1 MWQTIINY
9 LTPVKYPGDDA
20 KSRQA
25 FYIHI
30 IALVFMGAI
39 LVTEISLKII
49 TPRFEFNGFDAALI
63 GIVSLIFGVWTLS
76 RYGYTKAA
84 GALLTFI
91 LWVTVN
97 GSAAT
102 GFGIRD
108 DSFLGNFVVLLAAG
122 LLVSWQRALAL
133 SALTIATGFGLA
145 YAEEN
150 GLLQPAEYFTSPY
163 TAFLAVGVII
173 GIFTGLMAVV
183 LSSLEGAIIRTQS
196 NARELESV
204 NRDLRVARIRL
215 EENQAEL
222 LVANDQLK
230 RRAERISGIA
240 SIAKTIT
247 VVQEIDRLLPVVVE
261 AVSERFQF
269 EHVGVYLLE
278 ESGQSAALSASS
290 SDEGR
295 QSLLAGNRVVVG
307 SESLIGVVTD
317 RGEPRV
323 GHPTGTDP
331 LSFEHTEARSL
342 LALPL
347 KNREIVIGALDI
359 QSAQDDAFT
368 QEDVAGLQI
377 LADQIAI
384 AIQNARTA
392 ERARGALQQA
402 EIASRQLIGKG
413 WKEIASSAETKG
425 YRYDGIKLEALKE
438 STKPAH
444 SSSGFTVPVRLRG
457 QVIGRIQINPADQTR
472 QLTED
477 ESAMAEATAERVA
490 LALESSR
497 LLEEAQSRAQREAFL
512 GELSS
517 KLGASYQLDSIARDT
532 VEELGKSLRTTT
544 VSFQLVNPSSHPG
557 AGMLDDETTQG
568 NGSKPK

>member
-1 MWQTIINY
+1 
-9 LTPVKYPGDDA
+9 A
-20 KSRQA
+20 
-25 FYIHI
+25 
-30 IALVFMGAI
+30 
-39 LVTEISLKII
+39 
-49 TPRFEFNGFDAALI
+49 
-63 GIVSLIFGVWTLS
+63 
-76 RYGYTKAA
+76 
-84 GALLTFI
+84 
-91 LWVTVN
+91 VN
-97 GSAAT
+97 GLAAS

-108 DSFLGNFVVLLAAG
+108 DAFLGNFIVLLAAG
-122 LLVSWQRALAL
+122 LLVSWQGALAL
-133 SALTIATGFGLA
+133 SALTVATGLGLA
-145 YAEEN
+145 YAEAN

-163 TAFLAVGVII
+163 TALLTVGVVIV
-173 GIFTGLMAVV
+173 IFAGLMAFI
-183 LSSLEGAIIRTQS
+183 LSSLEGAITRTQA
-196 NARELESV
+196 NARDLESV
-204 NRDLRVARIRL
+204 NRDLRVARTRL

-222 LVANDQLK
+222 VVANEQLK
-230 RRAERISGIA
+230 RRAERIGGIA

-269 EHVGVYLLE
+269 EHVGIYLLE

-295 QSLLAGNRVVVG
+295 QNLLAGNRVMVG

-368 QEDVAGLQI
+368 QEDVAALQI

-384 AIQNARTA
+384 AIQNARSA

-413 WKEIASSAETKG
+413 WKEIAGSAETKG

-438 STKPAH
+438 ITKPTH

-457 QVIGRIQINPADQTR
+457 QVIGRIRINPADQTR

-517 KLGASYQLDSIARDT
+517 KLGASYQLDSIVRDT

-544 VSFQLVNPSSHPG
+544 VSFQLVNPSSHPEAG
-557 AGMLDDETTQG
+557 AFSDETNQG

>member
-39 LVTEISLKII
+39 LVAEISLKII
-49 TPRFEFNGFDAALI
+49 APRFDLNNFDAALI
-63 GIVSLIFGVWTLS
+63 GIVLLIFGVWTLS
-76 RYGYTKAA
+76 RHGYTKAA
-84 GALLTFI
+84 GILLTFI

-183 LSSLEGAIIRTQS
+183 LSSLEGAIFRTQA
-196 NARELESV
+196 NARDLESV
-204 NRDLRVARIRL
+204 NRDLRVARTRL

-230 RRAERISGIA
+230 RRAERIGGIA

-517 KLGASYQLDSIARDT
+517 KLGASYQLDSIVRDT

>member
-1 MWQTIINY
+1 M
-9 LTPVKYPGDDA
+9 
-20 KSRQA
+20 
-25 FYIHI
+25 
-30 IALVFMGAI
+30 
-39 LVTEISLKII
+39 
-49 TPRFEFNGFDAALI
+49 
-63 GIVSLIFGVWTLS
+63 
-76 RYGYTKAA
+76 
-84 GALLTFI
+84 
-91 LWVTVN
+91 
-97 GSAAT
+97 
-102 GFGIRD
+102 
-108 DSFLGNFVVLLAAG
+108 
-122 LLVSWQRALAL
+122 
-133 SALTIATGFGLA
+133 
-145 YAEEN
+145 
-150 GLLQPAEYFTSPY
+150 
-163 TAFLAVGVII
+163 
-173 GIFTGLMAVV
+173 
-183 LSSLEGAIIRTQS
+183 
-196 NARELESV
+196 
-204 NRDLRVARIRL
+204 
-215 EENQAEL
+215 
-222 LVANDQLK
+222 
-230 RRAERISGIA
+230 
-240 SIAKTIT
+240 
-247 VVQEIDRLLPVVVE
+247 
-261 AVSERFQF
+261 
-269 EHVGVYLLE
+269 
-278 ESGQSAALSASS
+278 
-290 SDEGR
+290 
-295 QSLLAGNRVVVG
+295 VG

-368 QEDVAGLQI
+368 QEDVAALQI

-384 AIQNARTA
+384 AIQNARSA

-413 WKEIASSAETKG
+413 WKEIAGSAETKG

-438 STKPAH
+438 ITKPTH

-457 QVIGRIQINPADQTR
+457 QVIGRIRINPADQTR

-517 KLGASYQLDSIARDT
+517 KLGASYQLDSIVRDT

-544 VSFQLVNPSSHPG
+544 VSFQLVNPSSHPQ
-557 AGMLDDETTQG
+557 AGTFSDETNQG

>member
-1 MWQTIINY
+1 MRQTFINY
-9 LTPVKYPGDDA
+9 LTPIKYPGDDN

-39 LVTEISLKII
+39 IVTEIFLKVIA
-49 TPRFEFNGFDAALI
+49 PRFEINGFDVALI
-63 GIVSLIFGVWTLS
+63 GIFLLILGIWSLS

-84 GALLTFI
+84 GTLLTLL
-91 LWVTVN
+91 LWVAVN
-97 GSAAT
+97 GSAAF

-108 DSFLGNFVVLLAAG
+108 DSFLGNFIVLLAAG
-122 LLVSWQRALAL
+122 LLVSWQGALAL

-145 YAEEN
+145 YAEVN

-163 TAFLAVGVII
+163 TALLAVGVVIA
-173 GIFTGLMAVV
+173 IFAGLMAFI
-183 LSSLEGAIIRTQS
+183 LSSLEGAIIRTQA
-196 NARELESV
+196 NARDLESA
-204 NRDLRVARIRL
+204 NRDLRVARTRL

-230 RRAERISGIA
+230 RRAERIGGIA
-240 SIAKTIT
+240 AIAKTIT
-247 VVQEIDRLLPVVVE
+247 VVQDIERLLPVVVE
-261 AVSERFQF
+261 AVSDRFKF

-290 SDEGR
+290 SEEGR
-295 QSLLAGNRVVVG
+295 QNQVDGNRVVVG
-307 SESLIGVVTD
+307 SESLIGIVTE

-323 GHPTGTDP
+323 GRPTGKNIQP
-331 LSFEHTEARSL
+331 FEHTDARSL

-347 KNREIVIGALDI
+347 KTRELVIGALDI
-359 QSAQDDAFT
+359 QSAEEDAFT
-368 QEDVAGLQI
+368 QEDVATLQI

-384 AIQNARTA
+384 AIQNARSA
-392 ERARGALQQA
+392 ERARGALQKA
-402 EIASRQLIGKG
+402 EIASRQLVGKG
-413 WKEIASSAETKG
+413 WKEIAGSTETKG
-425 YRYDGIKLEALKE
+425 YRYDGIKLEALKDI
-438 STKPAH
+438 TK
-444 SSSGFTVPVRLRG
+444 SSNSPSGITIPVRLRG
-457 QVIGRIQINPADQTR
+457 QVIGRLRINPADPTR

-517 KLGASYQLDSIARDT
+517 KLGASYQLDSIVRDT

-544 VSFQLVNPSSHPG
+544 VSFQLVNPSSHQGMG
-557 AGMLDDETTQG
+557 AISDETNQG
-568 NGSKPK
+568 NGSRPK

>member
-1 MWQTIINY
+1 MWQIVINY
-9 LTPVKYPGDDA
+9 LTPVKYPGDDT

-25 FYIHI
+25 FYIHV
-30 IALVFMGAI
+30 IALVFMVAI
-39 LVTEISLKII
+39 SITEISLKII
-49 TPRFEFNGFDAALI
+49 APRFEVNWFDAALTSLVLLI
-63 GIVSLIFGVWTLS
+63 LGIWILS
-76 RYGYTKAA
+76 RHGYTKAA
-84 GALLTFI
+84 GALLTLL
-91 LWVTVN
+91 LWAAVN
-97 GSAAT
+97 GLAAS

-108 DSFLGNFVVLLAAG
+108 DAFLGNFIVLLAAG
-122 LLVSWQRALAL
+122 LLVSWQGALAL
-133 SALTIATGFGLA
+133 SALTVATGLCLA
-145 YAEEN
+145 YAEAN

-163 TAFLAVGVII
+163 TALLTVGVVIV
-173 GIFTGLMAVV
+173 IFAGLMAFI
-183 LSSLEGAIIRTQS
+183 LSSLEGAITRTQA
-196 NARELESV
+196 NARDLESV
-204 NRDLRVARIRL
+204 NRDLRVARTRL

-222 LVANDQLK
+222 VVANEQLK
-230 RRAERISGIA
+230 RRAERIGGIA

-269 EHVGVYLLE
+269 EHVGIYLLE

-295 QSLLAGNRVVVG
+295 QNLLAGNRVMVG

-368 QEDVAGLQI
+368 QEDVAALQI

-384 AIQNARTA
+384 AIQNARSA

-413 WKEIASSAETKG
+413 WKEIAGSAETKG

-438 STKPAH
+438 ITKPTH

-457 QVIGRIQINPADQTR
+457 QVIGRIRINPADQTR

-517 KLGASYQLDSIARDT
+517 KLGASYQLDSIVRDT

-544 VSFQLVNPSSHPG
+544 VSFQLVNPSSHPEAG
-557 AGMLDDETTQG
+557 AFSDETNQG

>member
-39 LVTEISLKII
+39 LVAEISLKII
-49 TPRFEFNGFDAALI
+49 APRFDLNNFDAALI
-63 GIVSLIFGVWTLS
+63 GIVLLIFGVWTLS

-122 LLVSWQRALAL
+122 LLVGWQGALAL

-196 NARELESV
+196 NARDLESV
-204 NRDLRVARIRL
+204 NRDLRVARTRL

-317 RGEPRV
+317 RGEPRGILTNPQRRDAYMAQHRMIARLQYGEFIKRLDLSPADV
-323 GHPTGTDP
+323 DALVEILAQRQMAMLGRNLGVQPADP
-331 LSFEHTEARSL
+331 ATMSRQVADLDAAEASDIAALLGADKAERFANYRSTL
-342 LALPL
+342 QERSILTPLVQELDLARKPL
-347 KNREIVIGALDI
+347 KPEQVDELARILKQETGAMREKMPIAPATFANGPNENQASRPSA
-359 QSAQDDAFT
+359 SAQRAYAKEVLDW
-368 QEDVAGLQI
+368 QLELNQRI
-377 LADQIAI
+377 AD
-384 AIQNARTA
+384 RTA
-392 ERARGALQQA
+392 QLLTPEQQMRFVASQQQQIELQRLSMALI
-402 EIASRQLIGKG
+402 EPD
-413 WKEIASSAETKG
+413 T
-425 YRYDGIKLEALKE
+425 
-438 STKPAH
+438 PA
-444 SSSGFTVPVRLRG
+444 
-457 QVIGRIQINPADQTR
+457 N
-472 QLTED
+472 
-477 ESAMAEATAERVA
+477 
-490 LALESSR
+490 
-497 LLEEAQSRAQREAFL
+497 
-512 GELSS
+512 
-517 KLGASYQLDSIARDT
+517 
-532 VEELGKSLRTTT
+532 
-544 VSFQLVNPSSHPG
+544 
-557 AGMLDDETTQG
+557 
-568 NGSKPK
+568 

>member
-1 MWQTIINY
+1 MWQIVINY
-9 LTPVKYPGDDA
+9 LTPVKYPGDDT

-25 FYIHI
+25 FYIHV
-30 IALVFMGAI
+30 IALVFMVAI
-39 LVTEISLKII
+39 SITDITLKII
-49 TPRFEFNGFDAALI
+49 APRFEINWFDVALT
-63 GIVSLIFGVWTLS
+63 GIVLLILGIWILS
-76 RYGYTKAA
+76 RHGYTKAA
-84 GALLTFI
+84 GALLTLL
-91 LWVTVN
+91 LWAAVN
-97 GSAAT
+97 GLAAS

-108 DSFLGNFVVLLAAG
+108 DAFLGNFIVLLAAG
-122 LLVSWQRALAL
+122 LLVSWQGALAL
-133 SALTIATGFGLA
+133 SALTIATGLGLA
-145 YAEEN
+145 YAEAN
-150 GLLQPAEYFTSPY
+150 GLLQPAEYFTSSY
-163 TAFLAVGVII
+163 TALLTVGVVIV
-173 GIFTGLMAVV
+173 IFAGLMAFI
-183 LSSLEGAIIRTQS
+183 LSSLEGAITRTQA
-196 NARELESV
+196 NARDLESV
-204 NRDLRVARIRL
+204 NRDLRVARTRL

-222 LVANDQLK
+222 VVANEQLK
-230 RRAERISGIA
+230 RRAERIGGIA

-269 EHVGVYLLE
+269 EHVGIYLLE

-295 QSLLAGNRVVVG
+295 QNLLAGNRVMVG

-368 QEDVAGLQI
+368 QEDVAALQI

-384 AIQNARTA
+384 AIQNARSA

-413 WKEIASSAETKG
+413 CGQTSRIDSLRQALEKAKQFSFDLQGAVMSSDAFFPF
-425 YRYDGIKLEALKE
+425 DDC
-438 STKPAH
+438 
-444 SSSGFTVPVRLRG
+444 VRLG
-457 QVIGRIQINPADQTR
+457 HEAGITAFIQPGGSIRDN
-472 QLTED
+472 
-477 ESAMAEATAERVA
+477 
-490 LALESSR
+490 
-497 LLEEAQSRAQREAFL
+497 
-512 GELSS
+512 
-517 KLGASYQLDSIARDT
+517 DSIDYCSKHNLSMIMT
-532 VEELGKSLRTTT
+532 GLRH
-544 VSFQLVNPSSHPG
+544 FKH
-557 AGMLDDETTQG
+557 
-568 NGSKPK
+568 